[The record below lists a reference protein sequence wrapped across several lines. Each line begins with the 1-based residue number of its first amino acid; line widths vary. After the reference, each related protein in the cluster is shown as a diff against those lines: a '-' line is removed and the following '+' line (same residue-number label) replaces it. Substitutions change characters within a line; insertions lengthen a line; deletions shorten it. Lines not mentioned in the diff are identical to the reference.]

1 MRRLYRND
9 LSNRLSNSFFCSVEK
24 EWGKRLCKALKAQ
37 IEMHSTSLRFANED
51 LLAQEEEGIAL
62 KLVVKKVT
70 VKIMGHMT
78 ALNHEQFASDS
89 YDMLGAEQ
97 RHKCGLTAAGSKVN
111 SCPFLLPTV
120 MMDSGFAHCSFG
132 FAGCF
137 RKLRHCVQTS
147 RISITGNPICSQVT
161 GNTYSS

>member
-1 MRRLYRND
+1 MKIY
-9 LSNRLSNSFFCSVEK
+9 
-24 EWGKRLCKALKAQ
+24 
-37 IEMHSTSLRFANED
+37 

-78 ALNHEQFASDS
+78 ALNHERFASDS

-97 RHKCGLTAAGSKVN
+97 RHKWGLTAAGSKVN
-111 SCPFLLPTV
+111 TCCPFLLPTV

-137 RKLRHCVQTS
+137 RLRHCVPDLHHRESHLFTGDRKHVLVIKGNVTTMVGQEFTRKRPS
-147 RISITGNPICSQVT
+147 RRRGPDWTQ
-161 GNTYSS
+161 